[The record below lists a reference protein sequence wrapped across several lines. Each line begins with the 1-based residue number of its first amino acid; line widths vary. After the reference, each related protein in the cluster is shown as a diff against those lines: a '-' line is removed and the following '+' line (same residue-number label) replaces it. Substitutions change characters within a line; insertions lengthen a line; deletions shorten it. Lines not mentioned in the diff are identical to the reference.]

1 VAYAPSPRVRQT
13 SEDLAKSL
21 AGAFVAS
28 VGFLVGGALGIAMAF
43 LLLVLLTV
51 LLAYLERRALPPSTV
66 RLDEYGQHLRRR
78 GLTPGTI
85 KSYTLTLNGWF
96 ASLDEKRAATK
107 ADVDR
112 YFNDRDWS
120 RKTIDLYLTHIRGY
134 YDWAVENG
142 YAPLNP
148 ITNADRPRRHGKHVP
163 RPIEA
168 RDLERAIDSANDQLR
183 AVLQLA
189 ARAGLS
195 AKEIAGLQTRDILL
209 DEPPRLRV
217 AHGKGGTVRVV
228 RLNRKVLEAIRRLDL
243 ERTGYL
249 FPGHRGDQSRHYG
262 DPSTHMRSG
271 SISKMVSRH
280 LRELG
285 IDSTCESLRQY
296 FSNAVYT
303 APDEEATAAAID
315 RL

>member
-1 VAYAPSPRVRQT
+1 V
-13 SEDLAKSL
+13 
-21 AGAFVAS
+21 
-28 VGFLVGGALGIAMAF
+28 AF
-43 LLLVLLTV
+43 LLLLLLNV
-51 LLAYLERRALPPSTV
+51 LLAYLERRALPPVAV
-66 RLDEYGQHLRRR
+66 RLEEYGQHLQRR
-78 GLTPGTI
+78 GLATGTI

-96 ASLDEKRAATK
+96 ALLGEKRTATK

-120 RKTIDLYLTHIRGY
+120 RTTIDLYLAHIGGY

-142 YAPLNP
+142 YAALNP
-148 ITNADRPRRHGKHVP
+148 TRDADRPRRRGKHLP
-163 RPIEA
+163 RPIEEH
-168 RDLERAIDSANDQLR
+168 DLERALDSASDQLR

-195 AKEIAGLQTRDILL
+195 AKEIAGLHTRDILL

-228 RLNRKVLEAIRRLDL
+228 RLNRKVLEALRRLDL
-243 ERTGYL
+243 ERAGYVFPGYL
-249 FPGHRGDQSRHYG
+249 GDQSRHYG
-262 DPSTHMRSG
+262 DPSTHMRPG

-280 LRELG
+280 LRDLG
-285 IDSTCESLRQY
+285 ISSTCESLRQY
-296 FSNAVYT
+296 FANAVYT